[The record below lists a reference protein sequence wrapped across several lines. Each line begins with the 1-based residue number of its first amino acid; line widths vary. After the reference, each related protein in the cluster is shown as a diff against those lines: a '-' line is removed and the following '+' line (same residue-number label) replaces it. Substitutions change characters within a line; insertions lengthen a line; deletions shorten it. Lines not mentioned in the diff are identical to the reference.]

1 MLTSRSCQPTLISW
15 IKRLWDWQPPGRI
28 DLENLP
34 APRAANLSYIVR
46 TPPLQTLTSRCRS
59 LSEDLSAQCFFPP
72 ENTLCLKWGSL
83 RAHKWK
89 VKENNAQPFFLANS
103 RLQKAPHQPADVSR
117 SRSSVLSDPTKTAQ
131 NSKPQATCPKMRF
144 PHLCIGVKI
153 NSIVISAVV
162 LSLLL
167 PALFLY
173 CCR

>member
-1 MLTSRSCQPTLISW
+1 MGLAASWPNRSGKLTGTTGGKFILYCPDSAIANPHITLPIL
-15 IKRLWDWQPPGRI
+15 KRRFKCPMFFSHPKTPYALNG
-28 DLENLP
+28 
-34 APRAANLSYIVR
+34 AAS
-46 TPPLQTLTSRCRS
+46 
-59 LSEDLSAQCFFPP
+59 
-72 ENTLCLKWGSL
+72 G
-83 RAHKWK
+83 HKWK
-89 VKENNAQPFFLANS
+89 VKKQCTTFFLANS
-103 RLQKAPHQPADVSR
+103 RLQKTPHQPADVSR

-144 PHLCIGVKI
+144 PHVCIGVKI

>member
-1 MLTSRSCQPTLISW
+1 MGQPQGT
-15 IKRLWDWQPPGRI
+15 QV
-28 DLENLP
+28 E
-34 APRAANLSYIVR
+34 
-46 TPPLQTLTSRCRS
+46 
-59 LSEDLSAQCFFPP
+59 SERKQC
-72 ENTLCLKWGSL
+72 TT
-83 RAHKWK
+83 
-89 VKENNAQPFFLANS
+89 FFLANS

-173 CCR
+173 CCRWCCCCSCRWFFVVGGLATFDFGGVAGIIKVAGSVGGLGGSHGLGGVGVVIFICIGGVVDFVLCVGVGC